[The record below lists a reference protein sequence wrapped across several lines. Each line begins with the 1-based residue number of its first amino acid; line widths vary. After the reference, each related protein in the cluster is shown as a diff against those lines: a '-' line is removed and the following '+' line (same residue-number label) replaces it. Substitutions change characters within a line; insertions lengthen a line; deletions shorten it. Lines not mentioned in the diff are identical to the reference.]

1 MEDRNQDLPLIVSE
15 ILIEMQ
21 QIRQE
26 MHQDREANQRLLMV
40 MIEESQKNT
49 ERMLEVFNRGFD
61 LLHQRIDKV
70 DERLER
76 VEDNQ
81 TNNEA
86 NS

>member
-1 MEDRNQDLPLIVSE
+1 
-15 ILIEMQ
+15 
-21 QIRQE
+21 
-26 MHQDREANQRLLMV
+26 MV
-40 MIEESQKNT
+40 MIEESRKNT
-49 ERMLEVFNRGFD
+49 EQMLEVFNRGFD

-86 NS
+86 HS